1 MGATPVPGRPR
12 RIARLA
18 FRAAAFERSLGV
30 VHTMRMSQLFGR
42 TLRTA
47 PNDVEI
53 VSHQLMLRA
62 GMIRPLGS
70 GLISLL
76 PLGWRVVGK
85 VEQIVREEMDA
96 IGAQELL
103 MPVVHPADIWR
114 ESGRYDQIGPEMARF
129 KDRTERDMV
138 LALTH
143 EEVVTDLARQ
153 EISSYRQLPMIV
165 YHMQTKF
172 RDEPRSRGGLIRVR
186 EFTMKDSYSFDVDE
200 AGLDHAYRLHWRAY
214 DRIFR
219 RIGLKFIIVGAD
231 VGMMGGSASHEFM
244 AFSENGED
252 TILICESCGYASNR
266 EVARF
271 KRAEPVSEELVDI
284 EEVETPNTPT
294 IQALADLL
302 GVPTARTAKAVF
314 FKGGSGRFIF
324 AVIRGDLDVN
334 DTQLRNVTGE
344 RTLTP
349 ASVEEIKAIG
359 AEPGYGSPVGTHDAF
374 VVADISIRDTP
385 NLVAGANRPGW
396 HLKNVNLGRDYQ
408 ADLVADI
415 ATSEDGFPCPT
426 CGAPLRATRAIEVGN
441 IFKLGTR
448 YSEKMGATYLDANG
462 ESHPI
467 VMGSY
472 GIGPGR
478 SAATVVEQRHDE
490 KGIIWPLS
498 IAPYHVALIEI
509 PSPDDS
515 APHEFAERLY
525 AELEDVGVEVLYD
538 DRDERPGVK
547 FNDAELIGIPL
558 RVAVSA
564 RNMANGQIELKLR
577 TAKEAIFVPID
588 QAVAEIV
595 RILAEIAEN
604 EAYEFGLDQEMEEPN
619 Y

>member
-1 MGATPVPGRPR
+1 
-12 RIARLA
+12 
-18 FRAAAFERSLGV
+18 
-30 VHTMRMSQLFGR
+30 MSHLFGR

-76 PLGWRVVGK
+76 PLGFRVVTK
-85 VEQIVREEMDA
+85 IEQIIREEMDA
-96 IGAQELL
+96 IGGQELL

-114 ESGRYDQIGPEMARF
+114 ESGRYDQVGPEMARF
-129 KDRTERDMV
+129 KDRADRDMV

-143 EEVVTDLARQ
+143 EEVITDLARQ
-153 EISSYRQLPMIV
+153 EISSYRQLPMIG
-165 YHMQTKF
+165 YHIQTKF

-186 EFTMKDSYSFDVDE
+186 EFTMKDSYSFDLDE
-200 AGLDHAYRLHWRAY
+200 AGLDHAYRLHWKAY

-219 RIGLKFIIVGAD
+219 RIGLQFIVVSAD
-231 VGMMGGSASHEFM
+231 VGMMGGTASHEFM

-252 TILICESCGYASNR
+252 TILHCNSCGYAANR
-266 EVARF
+266 EVAKFR
-271 KRAEPVSEELVDI
+271 RDAPSSEDPLPL
-284 EEVETPNTPT
+284 EEVETPNTTT
-294 IQALADLL
+294 IQTLADFL
-302 GVPTARTAKAVF
+302 GIPTSKTAKAVF
-314 FKGGSGRFIF
+314 YKGASGRFVF

-334 DTQLRNVTGE
+334 ETTLRNAAGE
-344 RTLTP
+344 RALTP
-349 ASVEEIKAIG
+349 ATTEEIRAIG
-359 AEPGYGSPVGTHDAF
+359 AEPGYGSPVGVRDAF
-374 VVADISIRDTP
+374 IVVDESIRDSP
-385 NLVAGANRPGW
+385 NLVAGANREGW

-408 ADLVADI
+408 ADVVADI
-415 ATSEDGFPCPT
+415 ATAEDDFPCPE
-426 CGAPLRATRAIEVGN
+426 CGNPLKANRAIEIGN

-448 YSEKMGATYLDANG
+448 YSEKLGATYLDANG

-472 GIGPGR
+472 GIGSGR
-478 SAATVVEQRHDE
+478 NAATVVEQRHDE

-498 IAPYHVALIEI
+498 IAPYHVSLIEL

-515 APHEFAERLY
+515 RPKEIAERLY
-525 AELEDVGVEVLYD
+525 AELENLGVEVLYD

-547 FNDAELIGIPL
+547 FNDADLIGIPL

-564 RNMANGQIELKLR
+564 RNLANDQIELKLR
-577 TAKEAIFVPID
+577 KQKDAIFVPLD
-588 QAVAEIV
+588 HAVPEIV

-604 EAYEFGLDQEMEEPN
+604 EAYEFGLDLEMTEPRI
-619 Y
+619 